1 MAIRGSWKEL
11 MLHRAFPNY
20 AILLHPSDPLIK
32 LNSKDSSLAG
42 MGYANED
49 LDDTLEVIRVESI
62 PITESPTIS
71 EKLSSLTLEK
81 S

>member
-1 MAIRGSWKEL
+1 
-11 MLHRAFPNY
+11 
-20 AILLHPSDPLIK
+20 
-32 LNSKDSSLAG
+32 
-42 MGYANED
+42 MGYVKED

-71 EKLSSLTLEK
+71 EKLSSLSLEK